1 MNLYLQGFENL
12 AGKKA
17 YRNKKDKM
25 IREVY
30 ITETN
35 CITPLGFDVES
46 NVEAILRGDSGIQLH
61 NDISLM
67 PNSFYA
73 AIISNEKINSTFE
86 KISTDTKYSRLEKM
100 MILALEPIIK
110 NSKVELNSKTA
121 FILSTTKGNVTA
133 LKEDSEE
140 SFNNAHLD
148 VLAKNVA
155 DFFGFKTQPIVVSNA
170 CVSGIL
176 AVSVAKRMIQSEL
189 YDNIF
194 VVAGDEVSEFVLS
207 GFNAFQAMSDLPCKP
222 YSKNRTG
229 VSLGEAT
236 TAVLL
241 SAEAK
246 NAKIKVIG
254 DSSINDANH
263 ISGPSRTGEGLFR
276 SIQNALKEAQ
286 IDPDKIDFISAHGTA
301 TPFND
306 EMEAIALNRLAL
318 QNVPINSLKG
328 FYGHTLGASGL
339 LETVIGI
346 ESVNQ
351 SMLFESKGFDE
362 IGVSESINV
371 IDKNEE
377 RNIDYF
383 LKTASGF
390 GGCNTAV
397 IFEKMK
403 HELH

>member
-1 MNLYLQGFENL
+1 VGRFSPI
-12 AGKKA
+12 
-17 YRNKKDKM
+17 KKDKM

-35 CITPLGFDVES
+35 CITPLGFDVPS

-61 NDISLM
+61 NDIALM
-67 PNSFYA
+67 PTSFYA
-73 AIISNEKINSTFE
+73 AIISNEKINSAFA

-100 MILALEPIIK
+100 MILALEPIVK
-110 NSKVELNSKTA
+110 NSGVELNSKTA
-121 FILSTTKGNVTA
+121 FILSTTKGNITA
-133 LKEDSEE
+133 LKDNSEE

-155 DFFGFKTQPIVVSNA
+155 NFFKFQTQPIVVSNA

-176 AVSVAKRMIQSEL
+176 AVSVAKRMIQSEF
-189 YDNIF
+189 YDNVF

-207 GFNAFQAMSDLPCKP
+207 GFNSFQAMSDLPCKP

-236 TAVLL
+236 AAVLV

-246 NAKIKVIG
+246 KAKIKVIG

-286 IDPDKIDFISAHGTA
+286 IETNKLDYISAHGTA

-306 EMEAIALNRLAL
+306 EMEAIALNRLGL

-339 LETVIGI
+339 LETVIAI

-351 SMLFESKGFDE
+351 NMFFESKGFDE

-371 IDKNEE
+371 IEKNEE
-377 RNIDYF
+377 ADIDYF

-397 IFEKMK
+397 VFEKMK
-403 HELH
+403 

>member
-1 MNLYLQGFENL
+1 MS
-12 AGKKA
+12 K
-17 YRNKKDKM
+17 
-25 IREVY
+25 EVY
-30 ITETN
+30 ITQTN
-35 CITPLGFDVES
+35 CITPLGFDVQS
-46 NVEAILRGDSGIQLH
+46 NIEAIVRGDSGIQLH
-61 NDISLM
+61 EDLSLM
-67 PNSFYA
+67 PNAFYA
-73 AIISNEKINSTFE
+73 SIINDEKINNDFI
-86 KISTDTKYSRLEKM
+86 KISADTKYTRLEKM

-110 NSKVELNSKTA
+110 NSGIELNSKTA

-133 LKEDSEE
+133 LKNDSEE

-148 VLAKNVA
+148 VLAQNVA
-155 DFFGFKTQPIVVSNA
+155 AFFGFKAQPIVVSNA

-189 YDNIF
+189 YDNAF

-236 TAVLL
+236 AAVLV
-241 SAEAK
+241 SAEVS

-276 SIQNALKEAQ
+276 SIQNAMKEAKINSDH
-286 IDPDKIDFISAHGTA
+286 IDYISAHGTA

-306 EMEAIALNRLAL
+306 EMEAIALNRLGL

-339 LETVIGI
+339 LETIIAI
-346 ESVNQ
+346 ESANQ
-351 SMLFESKGFDE
+351 NKVFESKGFDE

-371 IDKNEE
+371 IQKNEE
-377 RNIDYF
+377 ATIEFF

-397 IFEKMK
+397 IFEKVK

>member
-1 MNLYLQGFENL
+1 MTR
-12 AGKKA
+12 A
-17 YRNKKDKM
+17 
-25 IREVY
+25 IY

-35 CITPLGFDVES
+35 CITPLGFDVQS
-46 NVEAILRGDSGIQLH
+46 NIDAIVRGDSGIQLH
-61 NDISLM
+61 QDASLM
-67 PNSFYA
+67 PIPFYGSVINTEKLNSV
-73 AIISNEKINSTFE
+73 FE
-86 KISTDTKYSRLEKM
+86 KISAETKYSRLEKM

-133 LKEDSEE
+133 LQNDSEE

-148 VLAKNVA
+148 VLAKNVS
-155 DFFGFKTQPIVVSNA
+155 DFFGFKTQPIVISNA

-176 AVSVAKRMIQSEL
+176 AVSIAKRMIQSEL

-194 VVAGDEVSEFVLS
+194 IIAGDEVSEFVLS
-207 GFNAFQAMSDLPCKP
+207 GFNTFQAMSDLPCKP

-236 TAVLL
+236 AAVLV

-286 IDPDKIDFISAHGTA
+286 IDINKLDYISAHGTA

-306 EMEAIALNRLAL
+306 EMEAIALNRLGL
-318 QNVPINSLKG
+318 QNVPVNSLKG

-339 LETVIGI
+339 LETVIAI
-346 ESVNQ
+346 ESANQ
-351 SMLFESKGFDE
+351 NMLFESKGFDE
-362 IGVSESINV
+362 IGVSEPIN
-371 IDKNEE
+371 IIEKNEE
-377 RNIDYF
+377 ANIDFF

-397 IFEKMK
+397 VFEKIK
-403 HELH
+403 

>member
-1 MNLYLQGFENL
+1 MSKE
-12 AGKKA
+12 
-17 YRNKKDKM
+17 
-25 IREVY
+25 IY
-30 ITETN
+30 ITQTN

-46 NVEAILRGDSGIQLH
+46 NVGAILHSDSGIQLH

-73 AIISNEKINSTFE
+73 SIINDEKINSAFS
-86 KISTDTKYSRLEKM
+86 KISTETKYSRLEKM

-110 NSKVELNSKTA
+110 NSGVKLNSKTA

-133 LKEDSEE
+133 LQNDSDE

-148 VLAKNVA
+148 VLAKNIS
-155 DFFGFKTQPIVVSNA
+155 DFFGFQTQPIVVSNA

-176 AVSVAKRMIQSEL
+176 AVSIAKRMIQSEL

-207 GFNAFQAMSDLPCKP
+207 GFNAFQAMSELPCKP

-236 TAVLL
+236 AAILV
-241 SAEAK
+241 SEEAK

-286 IDPDKIDFISAHGTA
+286 IEADKLDYISAHGTA

-306 EMEAIALNRLAL
+306 EMEAIALNRLGL
-318 QNVPINSLKG
+318 QNVPVNSLKG

-339 LETVIGI
+339 LETVIAI
-346 ESVNQ
+346 ESANQ
-351 SMLFESKGFDE
+351 NTLFESKGFDE
-362 IGVSESINV
+362 IGVSEAVNV
-371 IDKNEE
+371 IEKNEE
-377 RNIDYF
+377 KSIEYF

-397 IFEKMK
+397 VFEKIR
-403 HELH
+403 

>member
-1 MNLYLQGFENL
+1 MLKE
-12 AGKKA
+12 
-17 YRNKKDKM
+17 
-25 IREVY
+25 IY
-30 ITETN
+30 ITQTN

-46 NVEAILRGDSGIQLH
+46 NIEAILRGDSGIQLH

-67 PNSFYA
+67 PVPFYGSV
-73 AIISNEKINSTFE
+73 INDEKINSAFS
-86 KISTDTKYSRLEKM
+86 KISTETKYSRLEKM

-110 NSKVELNSKTA
+110 NSEIELNSKTA

-133 LKEDSEE
+133 LANDSEE

-148 VLAKNVA
+148 VLAKNIS
-155 DFFGFKTQPIVVSNA
+155 DFFGFQTQPIVVSNA

-176 AVSVAKRMIQSEL
+176 AVSIAKRMIQSEL

-229 VSLGEAT
+229 VSLGEAAA
-236 TAVLL
+236 AVLV

-286 IDPDKIDFISAHGTA
+286 IEADKLDYISAHGTA

-306 EMEAIALNRLAL
+306 EMEAIALSRLGL
-318 QNVPINSLKG
+318 QNVPVNSLKG

-339 LETVIGI
+339 LETVIAI
-346 ESVNQ
+346 ESANQ
-351 SMLFESKGFDE
+351 NMLFESKGFDE

-371 IDKNEE
+371 IEKNEE
-377 RNIDYF
+377 ATIDYF

-397 IFEKMK
+397 VFEKVK
-403 HELH
+403 

>member
-1 MNLYLQGFENL
+1 ML
-12 AGKKA
+12 
-17 YRNKKDKM
+17 
-25 IREVY
+25 REIY

-35 CITPLGFDVES
+35 CITPLGFDVQS
-46 NVEAILRGDSGIQLH
+46 NIEAILRSDSGIQLH
-61 NDISLM
+61 QDISLM
-67 PNSFYA
+67 PNPFYA
-73 AIISNEKINSTFE
+73 SIISDEKINSAFA
-86 KISTDTKYSRLEKM
+86 KISTETKYSRLEKM
-100 MILALEPIIK
+100 MILALERMIK
-110 NSKVELNSKTA
+110 NSGIELNSKTA

-133 LKEDSEE
+133 LKDNSEE
-140 SFNNAHLD
+140 SFNTAHLD
-148 VLAKNVA
+148 VLAKNIA
-155 DFFGFKTQPIVVSNA
+155 AFFGFTTQPIVISNA

-176 AVSVAKRMIQSEL
+176 AISVAKRMIQSEL
-189 YDNIF
+189 YDNVF

-236 TAVLL
+236 AAILI

-246 NAKIKVIG
+246 KAKIKIIG

-276 SIQNALKEAQ
+276 SIQNALTEAQ
-286 IDPDKIDFISAHGTA
+286 IEANKLDYISAHGTA

-306 EMEAIALNRLAL
+306 EMEAIAFSRLGL
-318 QNVPINSLKG
+318 QNIPVNSLKG

-339 LETVIGI
+339 LETVIAI
-346 ESVNQ
+346 ESANQ
-351 SMLFESKGFDE
+351 NMLFESKGFDE

-371 IDKNEE
+371 IEKNEE
-377 RNIDYF
+377 ANIEYF

-397 IFEKMK
+397 VFEKMK
-403 HELH
+403 

>member
-1 MNLYLQGFENL
+1 
-12 AGKKA
+12 
-17 YRNKKDKM
+17 M
-25 IREVY
+25 IKEIY

-35 CITPLGFDVES
+35 CITPLGFDVET
-46 NVEAILRGDSGIQLH
+46 NIEAILRGDSGIQLH
-61 NDISLM
+61 NDVSLM

-73 AIISNEKINSTFE
+73 SIISDEDINNAFTEVSS
-86 KISTDTKYSRLEKM
+86 KTKYSRLEKM

-110 NSKVELNSKTA
+110 NSKVELNSKTG
-121 FILSTTKGNVTA
+121 FILSTTKGNITA
-133 LKEDSEE
+133 LQNNSEE

-155 DFFGFKTQPIVVSNA
+155 GFFGFQTQPIVVSNA

-176 AVSVAKRMIQSEL
+176 SVSVAKRMIQSEL

-207 GFNAFQAMSDLPCKP
+207 GFNAFQAMSELPCKP

-236 TAVLL
+236 AAVLV

-246 NAKIKVIG
+246 KAKIKVIG

-276 SIQNALKEAQ
+276 SIQNALKEA
-286 IDPDKIDFISAHGTA
+286 KIEANKLDYISAHGTA
-301 TPFND
+301 TPYND
-306 EMEAIALNRLAL
+306 EMEAIALNRLGL
-318 QNVPINSLKG
+318 QNVRVNSLKG

-339 LETVIGI
+339 LETVISI
-346 ESVNQ
+346 ESANRN
-351 SMLFESKGFDE
+351 MLFESKGFDE
-362 IGVSESINV
+362 IGVGEVVNV
-371 IDKNEE
+371 IEKNEE
-377 RNIDYF
+377 ATIEYF

-397 IFEKMK
+397 VFENIK
-403 HELH
+403 

>member
-1 MNLYLQGFENL
+1 MLKE
-12 AGKKA
+12 
-17 YRNKKDKM
+17 
-25 IREVY
+25 IY
-30 ITETN
+30 ITQTN
-35 CITPLGFDVES
+35 CITPLGFDVEA
-46 NVEAILRGDSGIQLH
+46 NIEAILRGDSGIQLH

-67 PNSFYA
+67 PNPFYA
-73 AIISNEKINSTFE
+73 SIISDEKINSAFA
-86 KISTDTKYSRLEKM
+86 KFSTETKYSRLEKI

-110 NSKVELNSKTA
+110 NAEIEFNSKTA

-133 LKEDSEE
+133 LKDNTSD

-148 VLAKNVA
+148 VLAKNVS
-155 DFFGFKTQPIVVSNA
+155 DFFGFTTQPIVVSNA

-176 AVSVAKRMIQSEL
+176 AVSIAKRMIQSEL
-189 YDNIF
+189 YDNVF

-236 TAVLL
+236 AAVLV

-246 NAKIKVIG
+246 KAKIKIIG

-286 IDPDKIDFISAHGTA
+286 IETHKLDYISAHGTA

-306 EMEAIALNRLAL
+306 EMEAIALNRLGL
-318 QNVPINSLKG
+318 QNVPVNSLKG

-339 LETVIGI
+339 LETVIAI
-346 ESVNQ
+346 ESTNKN
-351 SMLFESKGFDE
+351 MLFESKGFDE
-362 IGVSESINV
+362 IGVTEAINV
-371 IDKNEE
+371 IEKNEK
-377 RNIDYF
+377 RNIEYF

-397 IFEKMK
+397 VFEKVK
-403 HELH
+403 

>member
-1 MNLYLQGFENL
+1 ML
-12 AGKKA
+12 
-17 YRNKKDKM
+17 
-25 IREVY
+25 REIY

-35 CITPLGFDVES
+35 CITPLGFDVAA
-46 NVEAILRGDSGIQLH
+46 NIEAILRGDSGIQLH

-67 PNSFYA
+67 QNAFYSS
-73 AIISNEKINSTFE
+73 IINDEKINNAFAE
-86 KISTDTKYSRLEKM
+86 ISSETKYSRLEKM
-100 MILALEPIIK
+100 MILALEPIVK
-110 NSKVELNSKTA
+110 NSGVALNSKTG

-133 LKEDSEE
+133 LQNDSEE

-155 DFFGFKTQPIVVSNA
+155 NFFEFQTHPIVVSNA

-189 YDNIF
+189 YDHVF

-236 TAVLL
+236 AAVLL

-263 ISGPSRTGEGLFR
+263 ISGPSRTGEGLFL

-286 IDPDKIDFISAHGTA
+286 IDAQKIDYISAHGTA

-306 EMEAIALNRLAL
+306 EMEAIAFGRLNL
-318 QNVPINSLKG
+318 QKIPVNSLKG

-339 LETVIGI
+339 LETVIAI
-346 ESVNQ
+346 ESLNRNL
-351 SMLFESKGFDE
+351 LFESKGFDE
-362 IGVSESINV
+362 IGVSENINV
-371 IDKNEE
+371 IEKNKEA
-377 RNIDYF
+377 NIDFF

-397 IFEKMK
+397 VFEKVK
-403 HELH
+403 

>member
-1 MNLYLQGFENL
+1 MT
-12 AGKKA
+12 
-17 YRNKKDKM
+17 
-25 IREVY
+25 REIY
-30 ITETN
+30 INETN
-35 CITPLGFDVES
+35 CITPLGFDVDS
-46 NVEAILRGDSGIQLH
+46 NIEAILRSDSGIQLH
-61 NDISLM
+61 SDVSLM

-73 AIISNEKINSTFE
+73 SIISDENINNAFAE
-86 KISTDTKYSRLEKM
+86 ISSETKYSRLEKM

-110 NSKVELNSKTA
+110 NSGVELNSKTA
-121 FILSTTKGNVTA
+121 LILSTTKGNVTA
-133 LKEDSEE
+133 LKDNSGD

-148 VLAKNVA
+148 VLAKNIA
-155 DFFGFKTQPIVVSNA
+155 NFFKFQTQPIVVSNA

-189 YDNIF
+189 YDTIF

-207 GFNAFQAMSDLPCKP
+207 GFNAFQAMSELPCKP

-229 VSLGEAT
+229 VSLGEAVA
-236 TAVLL
+236 AVLI

-246 NAKIKVIG
+246 NTKIKIIG

-286 IDPDKIDFISAHGTA
+286 IEGNKLDYISAHGTA
-301 TPFND
+301 TPYND
-306 EMEAIALNRLAL
+306 EMEAIALNRLDL

-339 LETVIGI
+339 LETVIAI
-346 ESVNQ
+346 ESANRN
-351 SMLFESKGFDE
+351 MLFESKGFDE
-362 IGVSESINV
+362 IGVSETINL
-371 IDKNEE
+371 IEKNEE
-377 RNIDYF
+377 ATIHFF

-397 IFEKMK
+397 IFEKIM
-403 HELH
+403 

>member
-1 MNLYLQGFENL
+1 MLKE
-12 AGKKA
+12 
-17 YRNKKDKM
+17 
-25 IREVY
+25 IY
-30 ITETN
+30 ITQTN

-46 NVEAILRGDSGIQLH
+46 NIEAILRGESGIQLH
-61 NDISLM
+61 SALSLM
-67 PNSFYA
+67 PMPFYA
-73 AIISNEKINSTFE
+73 SIINNEKINSSFE
-86 KISTDTKYSRLEKM
+86 KISTEKKYSRLEKM
-100 MILALEPIIK
+100 MILALESIIK
-110 NSKVELNSKTA
+110 NSGVELNSKTA
-121 FILSTTKGNVTA
+121 FILSTTKGNITA
-133 LKEDSEE
+133 LKENSEE

-148 VLAKNVA
+148 VLAKNVSN
-155 DFFGFKTQPIVVSNA
+155 FFGFKTQPIVVSNA

-236 TAVLL
+236 AAVLI

-246 NAKIKVIG
+246 NGKIKVIG

-276 SIQNALKEAQ
+276 SIQNALKEA
-286 IDPDKIDFISAHGTA
+286 KIEANKLDYISAHGTA

-306 EMEAIALNRLAL
+306 EMEAIALNRLGL
-318 QNVPINSLKG
+318 QNVPVNSLKG

-339 LETVIGI
+339 LETVISI
-346 ESVNQ
+346 ESVNRN
-351 SMLFESKGFDE
+351 MLFESKGFDE
-362 IGVSESINV
+362 IGVSETIN
-371 IDKNEE
+371 IIEKNEE
-377 RNIDYF
+377 TNVEYF

-397 IFEKMK
+397 VFEKVR
-403 HELH
+403 